1 LKLYSPTKQL
11 GLKDGL
17 EDGSGFICLFF
28 LLILILNHFIFD
40 LQMFDRIKP
49 SDEASASSVQGETF
63 QVYAFIAG
71 FFNVNNHQ

>member
-1 LKLYSPTKQL
+1 MDL
-11 GLKDGL
+11 GL
-17 EDGSGFICLFF
+17 FAFFFFF
-28 LLILILNHFIFD
+28 LVILILSYFIFD

-71 FFNVNNHQ
+71 FFLM